1 MEAVLS
7 HDEKLSFETIRAILQ
22 DLAVQQKE
30 TERQMKKKAKRFDRQ
45 MKENAERFD
54 RQMRENAEQ
63 MKENA
68 EQFDH
73 RVKETDRQM
82 KETDR
87 RFDKQL
93 GKLGNRFGEMVEYMV
108 EPNLI
113 KQFRRLG
120 FVFDKSHQRTKV
132 KDGEHG
138 IFYETDI
145 SLENGDKVMVVEVK
159 SKPSTEDITGHIER
173 MKKIRAYADLHSDKR
188 KFLGAVAGMI
198 INESEKIFAL
208 KNGFYVIE
216 PAGDTFTITVP
227 EGDYSPREW

>member
-1 MEAVLS
+1 MEAALS

-30 TERQMKKKAKRFDRQ
+30 TERQMKKKAKRFDRLI
-45 MKENAERFD
+45 KENTERFD
-54 RQMRENAEQ
+54 RQ

-68 EQFDH
+68 EQFDR

-87 RFDKQL
+87 RLDKQL
-93 GKLGNRFGEMVEYMV
+93 GKLGNRFGEMLEYMV

-113 KQFRRLG
+113 KQFRKLG

-173 MKKIRAYADLHSDKR
+173 MKKIRAYADLHNDKR